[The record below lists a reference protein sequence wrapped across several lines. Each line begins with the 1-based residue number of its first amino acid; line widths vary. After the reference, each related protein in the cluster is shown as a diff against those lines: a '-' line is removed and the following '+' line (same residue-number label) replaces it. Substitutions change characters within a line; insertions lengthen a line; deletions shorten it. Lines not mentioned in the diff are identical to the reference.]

1 MSWWDVEDRKVD
13 SLTLNVPPKIT
24 QIVLDHYLTVKDP
37 NSHYFKGRDKERS
50 EELKVKDDNCN
61 VIPMNLNPPTPTPAQ
76 PEPEWT
82 LYDGNTTTTLD
93 VDGLVSKSLEYTYMA
108 DSMKKSLEDLGI

>member
-1 MSWWDVEDRKVD
+1 
-13 SLTLNVPPKIT
+13 
-24 QIVLDHYLTVKDP
+24 
-37 NSHYFKGRDKERS
+37 
-50 EELKVKDDNCN
+50 
-61 VIPMNLNPPTPTPAQ
+61 MNLNPPTPTPAQ

-108 DSMKKSLEDLGI
+108 DSMKKSLEDLGL